1 MNTEVNEVVPHEVK
15 EVVEAASG
23 APLLTLELFS
33 EEEVTTLVSL
43 IERGGAAFGLA
54 NGGMA
59 AASAFYERIQ
69 KAIAAKKAQ

>member
-1 MNTEVNEVVPHEVK
+1 MGEKENTPDEIQEISSSS
-15 EVVEAASG
+15 SG
-23 APLLTLELFS
+23 TPFLTLELFS

-59 AASAFYERIQ
+59 AASAFYDRIQ
-69 KAIAAKKAQ
+69 KAAAAKRVQ

>member
-1 MNTEVNEVVPHEVK
+1 MDEKENTPDEVQEVSTSADGIPF
-15 EVVEAASG
+15 
-23 APLLTLELFS
+23 LTLELFS

-69 KAIAAKKAQ
+69 KAAASKRVQ